1 VVLFDLIFSVYTN
14 FVLKLKKREKKNK
27 TNTPPPSK
35 KTQQKTKT
43 KTEEFGEKVKICNFS
58 ISITISH

>member
-14 FVLKLKKREKKNK
+14 FVLKLNKREKIN
-27 TNTPPPSK
+27 